1 MRLLLFLL
9 LVQAFHL
16 ASLQYTTDSPGR
28 TIDKSWLRA
37 RGKIPQGSEN
47 ATVTKGND
55 EGADVTESNNDY
67 SGTASGSI
75 VPYSGEE
82 ENSGNEKWEDQN
94 VTTTTLSPEVQNGTI
109 ELTELPPTTTTDPT
123 NTSQINMTET
133 EGEFNKT
140 LTPRNSTSFPDY
152 SNRTDLESQTS
163 VPETNTTE
171 EHTTTSTTTLTTKAV
186 PGINATTTTSSPTT
200 VFLPDVPETTTA
212 AAPNTPEKVNKTD
225 KSAGLAGSSDT
236 DEGFATDPQISKRH
250 NAWGAV
256 LGTAV
261 AVTFVGLVAFV
272 ILKKKQQ
279 KAFSHRKLVEEY
291 PSEPVLRL
299 DSSEPMDLKFGAYY
313 NPGVQGDTIQ
323 MSNLPGRR

>member
-1 MRLLLFLL
+1 MCFRVTTKGKMRLLLLLL

-16 ASLQYTTDSPGR
+16 ASLQHTTDSPGR

-47 ATVTKGND
+47 ATFTEGND

-67 SGTASGSI
+67 SGTASGSM
-75 VPYSGEE
+75 VTYSGEE
-82 ENSGNEKWEDQN
+82 ENSENEKWEDQN
-94 VTTTTLSPEVQNGTI
+94 VTTTTLSPGVQNGTI
-109 ELTELPPTTTTDPT
+109 ELTELPPTT
-123 NTSQINMTET
+123 NASQINMTET

-152 SNRTDLESQTS
+152 SNRTDLESTTS

-171 EHTTTSTTTLTTKAV
+171 EHTTTNTTTLTTKAV

-200 VFLPDVPETTTA
+200 VFLTDVPETTTA

-236 DEGFATDPQISKRH
+236 GT
-250 NAWGAV
+250 GAV
-256 LGTAV
+256 C
-261 AVTFVGLVAFV
+261 VTGSGPHLCV
-272 ILKKKQQ
+272 
-279 KAFSHRKLVEEY
+279 
-291 PSEPVLRL
+291 
-299 DSSEPMDLKFGAYY
+299 
-313 NPGVQGDTIQ
+313 
-323 MSNLPGRR
+323 

>member
-1 MRLLLFLL
+1 MRLLLLVL

-28 TIDKSWLRA
+28 TIDKSWLR
-37 RGKIPQGSEN
+37 GKIPQGSEN
-47 ATVTKGND
+47 ATFTKGND

-67 SGTASGSI
+67 SGTASGSM
-75 VPYSGEE
+75 VTYSGEE
-82 ENSGNEKWEDQN
+82 ENSGNEKWDDQN

-123 NTSQINMTET
+123 NASQINMTET

-152 SNRTDLESQTS
+152 SNRTDLESQSS

-171 EHTTTSTTTLTTKAV
+171 EQTTTSTTTLTTKAV

-200 VFLPDVPETTTA
+200 VFLPDVPEATTA